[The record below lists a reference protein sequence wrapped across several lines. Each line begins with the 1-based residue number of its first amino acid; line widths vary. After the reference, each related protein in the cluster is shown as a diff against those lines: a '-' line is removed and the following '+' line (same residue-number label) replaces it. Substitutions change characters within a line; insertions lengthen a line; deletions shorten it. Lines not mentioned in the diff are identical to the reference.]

1 MFYKVLFTALVF
13 SAVAFAGVREIS
25 AQDFEKEISKGKILV
40 DFYGPWCGPCK
51 RLAPVLDQVS
61 EESKMEIV
69 KINIDKAPQL
79 TEKYSVQGVPTV
91 IYFNNGKEKGRF
103 VGFHDKSAVKRFIE
117 TGKVNS

>member
-1 MFYKVLFTALVF
+1 MFYKVLFAALICSVT
-13 SAVAFAGVREIS
+13 VFAGVREIS
-25 AQDFEKEISKGKILV
+25 AQDFDNEIRKGKVLV

-51 RLAPVLDQVS
+51 RLAPVLDQLS
-61 EESKMEIV
+61 EESKVEIV

-91 IYFNNGKEKGRF
+91 IYFDNGKEKGRF

-117 TGKVNS
+117 TGKV